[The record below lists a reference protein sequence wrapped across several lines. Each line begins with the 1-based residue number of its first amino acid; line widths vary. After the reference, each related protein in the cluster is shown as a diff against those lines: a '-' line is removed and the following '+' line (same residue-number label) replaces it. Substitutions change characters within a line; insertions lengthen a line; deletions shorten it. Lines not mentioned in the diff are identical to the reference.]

1 MIFFLFFRV
10 SFFFFFSFSTTL
22 TLTMLGVQSVRCFG
36 SLSRAGGT
44 LHNVVLVDGV
54 RTPFQLSG
62 TGYKD
67 LMAYE
72 LGRIA
77 LLGLLK
83 RTALK

>member
-1 MIFFLFFRV
+1 MNGIIHTSAVPPSPSPSLHY
-10 SFFFFFSFSTTL
+10 SQ
-22 TLTMLGVQSVRCFG
+22 MLGVQSVRCFG
-36 SLSRAGGT
+36 SLSRAGGK

-77 LLGLLK
+77 IHGLLK